1 MRLDVFWR
9 IRMYFK
15 LLKSLKLN
23 IENVPF
29 HAVNRGSNPLED
41 AKFGYNRE
49 CQGVKSL
56 GIPCF
61 NAPIRFPEV
70 YSSPVA
76 STIFVGIFVGIAVL
90 CSYPLPTGITY

>member
-1 MRLDVFWR
+1 MKNPITHD
-9 IRMYFK
+9 K
-15 LLKSLKLN
+15 TNLLKCLKSALGRS
-23 IENVPF
+23 PF
-29 HAVNRGSNPLED
+29 HAVNRGSNPLDD
-41 AKFGYNRE
+41 AKFGYKEE

-61 NAPIRFPEV
+61 NAPIRFPKV

-90 CSYPLPTGITY
+90 C